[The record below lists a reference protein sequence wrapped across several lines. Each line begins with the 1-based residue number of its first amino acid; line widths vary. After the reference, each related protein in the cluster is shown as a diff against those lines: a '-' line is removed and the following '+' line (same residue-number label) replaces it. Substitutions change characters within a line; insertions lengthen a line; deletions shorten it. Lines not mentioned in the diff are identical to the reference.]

1 MGWMGHYCNAL
12 FFYSKRK
19 NFGTRVATPSMFLSK
34 MVTSMVLASTLMAL
48 VEGEVKQFFLRE
60 PDNQTAIEGEQVSH
74 DSKDNNKGRSFS
86 YICCGIQRQKLI
98 LT

>member
-12 FFYSKRK
+12 FFYSKRE
-19 NFGTRVATPSMFLSK
+19 NFGTRVATPRMLLSK
-34 MVTSMVLASTLMAL
+34 LVTTVVLASTLMAL

-60 PDNQTAIEGEQVSH
+60 PDNQTAIEGEQVGPNL
-74 DSKDNNKGRSFS
+74 KDNNKGRSFS

>member
-1 MGWMGHYCNAL
+1 ML
-12 FFYSKRK
+12 
-19 NFGTRVATPSMFLSK
+19 LSK
-34 MVTSMVLASTLMAL
+34 LVTTVVLASTLMAL

-60 PDNQTAIEGEQVSH
+60 PDNQTAIEGEQVGPNL
-74 DSKDNNKGRSFS
+74 KDNNKGRSFS